1 MHWSQFLRSRV
12 IHGSKHISYHIFSS
26 IWSSIKHKFE
36 EVSKNSVWQL
46 GNGENIR
53 FWLDSWCGVPLVTAL
68 SIPAHLHHL
77 LQSTVDNFIVNFKW
91 SIPLCILNAYP
102 QLQSFLDNVTIPL
115 VPEDDNLYWKQS
127 PDGCLSLKD
136 AYSLHCSPPQSMP
149 WAKLI
154 WNHSIPPAKSLLVW
168 RCLHAKLP
176 TDDNLALRG
185 CYLPSMCSL
194 CGEQSETSFHLF
206 LDCRFATRIW
216 SWLSSLLNIP
226 CNFATFYDVF
236 SLCNRSWS
244 PLCKISIIAV
254 IINCFN
260 IIWFSRNQKRFADK
274 NVLIS
279 SAINMIIANVALS
292 GKLSKAH
299 AFSSV
304 SEFMILRS
312 LHVPLKFSNAPI
324 IKEVLWQPPI
334 LNWIK
339 CNSDGASAGNPGNS
353 ACGGVFRNSQ
363 AIFCGAFAVNLG
375 IQSSLFAELLGA
387 MLAIEIAHQTGW
399 KSLWLETD
407 SMLVLGAFKSPS
419 TVPCILRNR
428 WNNCLLLISRMNF
441 FVSHIFREG
450 NKCADIMANIGLS
463 LPISTTHSWWSSP
476 PPSLFSDLDSNRL
489 GWPCFRFC

>member
-1 MHWSQFLRSRV
+1 M
-12 IHGSKHISYHIFSS
+12 HGSKPISYHIFSS

-36 EVSKNSVWQL
+36 EVSENSVWQL

-102 QLQSFLDNVTIPL
+102 QLQSFLDKVTIPL

-304 SEFMILRS
+304 SEFMILKA
-312 LHVPLKFSNAPI
+312 LHVPLKFPNAPI

-334 LNWIK
+334 LNWIR
-339 CNSDGASAGNPGNS
+339 CNSDGASTGNPGNS

-363 AIFCGAFAVNLG
+363 AILN
-375 IQSSLFAELLGA
+375 
-387 MLAIEIAHQTGW
+387 W
-399 KSLWLETD
+399 
-407 SMLVLGAFKSPS
+407 
-419 TVPCILRNR
+419 NR
-428 WNNCLLLISRMNF
+428 WKNCLLFISQMNF

-463 LPISTTHSWWSSP
+463 LPISTTHSWWSSS
-476 PPSLFSDLDSNRL
+476 PPSLFANLDCNRL